1 MEMSRLLLFPL
12 VILVSSCASIGGG
25 QFEIPEREE
34 PKVQYTLLQEELINV
49 GVPKKKPTVAVY
61 KFTDQTGQK
70 RQNGGGG
77 TSFSSAVTQAPDVY
91 LIRALTR
98 AGNGNFF
105 RVVDRQIIDHL
116 TRERQLIRQTRQSY
130 EGNDSQKLP
139 ALYFAG
145 MIIAGGIV
153 GYDTSVDTGGAG
165 ARYLGIGT
173 SREFSIDTVTIN
185 IRLVSVAT
193 GEVLLDVISSKTIL
207 STGFGGDVF
216 RFIEQGTEL
225 VEIESGVTQNESV
238 SIATQRAIEAGV
250 LELILRGNQKGF
262 WKINGEKKE
271 NEH

>member
-1 MEMSRLLLFPL
+1 MAMLRLLLFPL
-12 VILVSSCASIGGG
+12 AILVSSCTSIGGG
-25 QFEIPEREE
+25 QFEIPKVEE
-34 PKVQYTLLQEELINV
+34 PKVQYTLLQEALINV
-49 GVPKKKPTVAVY
+49 GEPKRRPTLAVY
-61 KFTDQTGQK
+61 QFTDQTGQK
-70 RQNGGGG
+70 KQNSSGG

-98 AGNGNFF
+98 ASNGKFF
-105 RVVDRQIIDHL
+105 RVVDRQILDHL

-139 ALYFAG
+139 ALTFAG

-153 GYDTSVDTGGAG
+153 GYDSSVDTGGAG

-173 SREFSIDTVTIN
+173 SREFSRDTVTIN

-207 STGFGGDVF
+207 STGVGGDVF
-216 RFIEQGTEL
+216 KFIEQGTEL
-225 VEIESGVTQNESV
+225 VEIESGMTQNESV

-250 LELILRGNQKGF
+250 LELIRLGLLKSF
-262 WKINGEKKE
+262 WEINGEKE
-271 NEH
+271 NER

>member
-1 MEMSRLLLFPL
+1 MLRLLLFPL
-12 VILVSSCASIGGG
+12 VILVSSCASLGGG
-25 QFEIPEREE
+25 DFEIPTVEQPE
-34 PKVQYTLLQEELINV
+34 VQYTLLQEELVNV
-49 GVPKKKPTVAVY
+49 GVPARRPTVAVY
-61 KFTDQTGQK
+61 QFTDQTGQK
-70 RQNGGGG
+70 RQNSGGG

-98 AGNGNFF
+98 AGSGKFF
-105 RVVDRQIIDHL
+105 KVVDRQILDHL
-116 TRERQLIRQTRQSY
+116 TKERQLIRQTRQSY

-139 ALYFAG
+139 ALTFAG

-207 STGFGGDVF
+207 STGTSGDVF

-225 VEIESGVTQNESV
+225 IEIESGVTQNESV

-250 LELILRGNQKGF
+250 LELILRGDQRGF
-262 WKINGEKKE
+262 WNITGEK
-271 NEH
+271 

>member
-1 MEMSRLLLFPL
+1 MAVLRLLLFPL
-12 VILVSSCASIGGG
+12 VILVSSCASIGEG
-25 QFEIPEREE
+25 QFEIPTRQE
-34 PKVQYTLLQEELINV
+34 PKIQYTLLQEELINV
-49 GVPKKKPTVAVY
+49 GEPTRRPTVAVY
-61 KFTDQTGQK
+61 KFDDQTGQK
-70 RQNGGGG
+70 RQNSNGG

-98 AGNGNFF
+98 AGNGKFF
-105 RVVDRQIIDHL
+105 KVVDRQILDHL

-130 EGNDSQKLP
+130 EGEEGKQLP
-139 ALYFAG
+139 ALTFAG

-165 ARYLGIGT
+165 ARYLGIGS

-225 VEIESGVTQNESV
+225 IEIESGVTQNESV

-250 LELILRGNQKGF
+250 LELIL
-262 WKINGEKKE
+262 
-271 NEH
+271 